1 MCVLTKNS
9 KKILGKGRKNMKKD
23 KKKSGIGKWIVTSGI
38 SLVLVIA
45 MIVAFVMTTA
55 YEGVINLALKTETSR
70 VEADPNDKTD
80 TEYFKSAYASVDEV
94 RDAGMEIAE
103 QLTEE
108 GAVLLKNEN
117 NTLPIASTAKV
128 TVFGHSSA
136 NEIVCGTG
144 SADIDASKA
153 PTFKEALEEV
163 GVQVNPSLW
172 DFYASEEI
180 LTTYATNPQKGDN
193 SIRNGADGVA
203 KGEFTVNEVPWDKIP
218 AEAKA
223 DFDNYKDAA
232 IVVFSRLGGEMW
244 DLPSDTYKETG
255 DVTPGTGLG
264 VNKQQGNGTE
274 TVNGSGNAL
283 ELTIQERDLLKQIKA
298 AGFENVIVLLNCTN
312 PIECDFVDDP
322 ELGVDSVLWIG
333 FTGVNGL
340 RGVADLLIGESNPS
354 GRVVDTFCID
364 NTTNPAME
372 NFYGAFWNNASEYTG
387 FDPMGNGAG
396 LDGQKYY
403 NVYQE
408 GIYVG
413 YRYYETRY
421 EDFVLGQG
429 NAGDYNYASDVKYP
443 FGYGLSYSTF
453 AYSDFAVVENADS
466 FDVTVKVTNTST
478 VPGKE
483 VVEVYFQ
490 SPYTQYDK
498 ENGIEK
504 AAIELCGFAKTD
516 VLEAGASETVTINVP
531 KKELRTYD
539 ANNAKTY
546 ILDAGDYYFTVGE
559 DAHDALNNVLA
570 AKGADTSKMVAVG
583 NGGYAA
589 TGNAAFVYKWNNP
602 TLDTTTYA
610 TSTESGKEYAITN
623 QLETADINWLKE
635 NGYVDKGITWLS
647 RNDWAGTWPQGTY
660 IMDLTDKLY
669 NEITGIKKYVA
680 TKTDAELPTMGAKG
694 DMTIAQMIGKEYDD
708 PAWEKLLDQVTYE
721 EMCMLI
727 GVGYHG
733 TYAVESVAKPSTVDE
748 NGPQGFTMK
757 LTDVMGT
764 SDTMTAYSDENIM
777 AATWNT
783 EFMYK
788 VGESIGEDGLALG
801 MAGLYG
807 PAMNTHRTAYA
818 GRNFEYYSEDG
829 FLGGQIAAAEVGGI
843 QSKGVYVYLK
853 HFAFNDQETMT
864 RCYSIFSNEQAMR
877 EVYLEPFEHAIVE
890 RTMEIDGKEVE
901 IGGGMNVMNSFGRV
915 GVVWTGAH
923 EGLMTNILR
932 GEWGMDGFALTDYS
946 NTGKTYDIFLGIM
959 AGTDSWDNSN
969 AGPGT
974 RVHKLKNYD
983 ITQDPALAIRMREAT
998 HRILYTVANS
1008 SAMNGIAPSS
1018 KIVSV
1023 IPWWRALIIGVGVVS
1038 ALGLVAS
1045 IVMIV
1050 KTKKKAKA

>member
-1 MCVLTKNS
+1 
-9 KKILGKGRKNMKKD
+9 MKKE
-23 KKKSGIGKWIVTSGI
+23 KKKTGIGKWIVTSGV

-45 MIVAFVMTTA
+45 MIVAFVLTTA
-55 YEGVINLALKTETSR
+55 YEGVINLALRTETSR
-70 VEADPNDKTD
+70 VETDPNDKTD
-80 TEYFKSAYASVDEV
+80 TEYFKSAYKDENGNGTNSDEV
-94 RDAGMEIAE
+94 KAAGMEIAE

-108 GAVLLKNEN
+108 GAVLLKNAGAV
-117 NTLPIASTAKV
+117 LPIASNAKISL
-128 TVFGHSSA
+128 FGHSSA
-136 NEIVCGTG
+136 NMIVCGTG
-144 SADIDASKA
+144 SADIDASDA

-163 GVQVNPSLW
+163 GLTVNPSLW
-172 DFYASEEI
+172 NFYASEEI
-180 LTTYATNPQKGDN
+180 LTNYATNPQKGDN

-203 KGEFTVNEVPWDKIP
+203 KGEFTVNEVPWDKIT
-218 AEAKA
+218 AEAKSEFA
-223 DFDNYKDAA
+223 SYNDAA

-244 DLPSDTYKETG
+244 DLPSDVNKETG
-255 DVTPGTGLG
+255 EETPGTGLG

-274 TVNGSGNAL
+274 TVNGSGNSL

-298 AGFENVIVLLNCTN
+298 AGFENIIVLLNCTN
-312 PIECDFVDDP
+312 PMECDFIDDP
-322 ELGVDSVLWIG
+322 ELGVDAVMWIG

-340 RGVADLLIGESNPS
+340 RGVADLVVGNANPS

-372 NFYGAFWNNASEYTG
+372 NFYGAFWNNVTDYPKM
-387 FDPMGNGAG
+387 DPMGNSTG

-421 EDFVLGQG
+421 EDYVLGQG
-429 NAGDYNYASDVKYP
+429 NAGNYNYAADVKYP
-443 FGYGLSYSTF
+443 FGYGLSYTTF
-453 AYSDFAVVENADS
+453 EYSDFAVVEKADS
-466 FDVTVKVTNTST
+466 FDVTVKVTNTGK
-478 VPGKE
+478 VAGKE
-483 VVEVYFQ
+483 VVEVFFQ

-498 ENGIEK
+498 DNQIEK

-516 VLEAGASETVTINVP
+516 VLEPNASETVTINVP

-539 ANNAKTY
+539 SKTAKTY
-546 ILDAGDYYFTVGE
+546 ILDAGDYYFTVGR

-570 AKGADTSKMVAVG
+570 AKGADSSKMVAVG
-583 NGGYAA
+583 NADRSA
-589 TGNAAFVYKWNNP
+589 TGNANFTYKWNNP

-610 TSTESGKEYAITN
+610 TSTENGEEYAITN
-623 QLETADINWLKE
+623 QLQTADINWLKE
-635 NGYVDKGITWLS
+635 NGYTDQTITYLS
-647 RNDWAGTWPQGTY
+647 RSDWEGTWPQGTY
-660 IMDLTDKLY
+660 IMNLSQELY

-680 TKTDAELPTMGAKG
+680 TKSDAEIPTMGAKG
-694 DMTIAQMIGKEYDD
+694 DMTLAQMIGKEYDD
-708 PAWEKLLDQVTYE
+708 PMWEKLLDQVTYE

-733 TYAVESVAKPSTVDE
+733 TLAVQSVAKPGTVDE

-757 LTDVMGT
+757 LTDIMGN

-788 VGESIGEDGLALG
+788 VGESLGEDGLVLG
-801 MAGLYG
+801 MSGLYG

-829 FLGGQIAAAEVGGI
+829 FLAGKIAAAEVGGI
-843 QSKGVYVYLK
+843 QSKGVYVYVK
-853 HFAFNDQETMT
+853 HFAFNDSETMT

-890 RTMEIDGKEVE
+890 RTMEIDGEEVA
-901 IGGGMNVMNSFGRV
+901 IGGAMNVMNSFGRV
-915 GVVWTGAH
+915 GVIWTGAH

-959 AGTDSWDNSN
+959 GGTDSWDNNNS
-969 AGPGT
+969 GPAT
-974 RVHKLKNYD
+974 RVDKLKKYD
-983 ITQDPALAIRMREAT
+983 YENDPELVIRMREAT

-1008 SAMNGIAPSS
+1008 NAMNGIAPSS
-1018 KIVSV
+1018 KIVTV
-1023 IPWWRALIIGVGVVS
+1023 VPWWRALIIGVGVVA
-1038 ALGLVAS
+1038 ALGFVAS

-1050 KTKKKAKA
+1050 KTKKKQNA

>member
-1 MCVLTKNS
+1 
-9 KKILGKGRKNMKKD
+9 MKKD
-23 KKKSGIGKWIVTSGI
+23 KKKTGIGKWIVTSGI
-38 SLVLVIA
+38 SLVLVIV

-55 YEGVINLALKTETSR
+55 YEGVINMALKTVTTK
-70 VEADPNDKTD
+70 VVTDPNDKTD
-80 TEYFKSAYASVDEV
+80 TNYFKSAYGSTDEV
-94 RDAGMEIAE
+94 LAAGMDIAE

-108 GAVLLKNEN
+108 GAVLLKNAN
-117 NTLPIASTAKV
+117 NTLPIATNAKV
-128 TVFGHSSA
+128 SLFGHSSV

-163 GVQVNPSLW
+163 GVSVNPSLW
-172 DFYASEEI
+172 NFYASEEI
-180 LTTYATNPQKGDN
+180 LKKYETNPKKGDN
-193 SIRNGADGVA
+193 SIRNGADGVT
-203 KGEFTVNEVPWDKIP
+203 KGQFTVNEIPWS
-218 AEAKA
+218 EYTSESLSEL
-223 DFDNYKDAA
+223 NSYKDAA

-244 DLPSDTYKETG
+244 DLPSTTYKAEG
-255 DVTPGTGLG
+255 DITPGTGIG
-264 VNKQQGNGTE
+264 ADTQQGNPDE
-274 TVNGSGNAL
+274 TVNGSGNSL

-312 PIECDFVDDP
+312 PMECDFVDDP
-322 ELGVDSVLWIG
+322 ELGVDSVMWIG

-340 RGVADLLIGESNPS
+340 RGVADLLVGNSNPS

-372 NFYGAFWNNASEYTG
+372 NFYGAFWNNSTNYPDLE
-387 FDPMGNGAG
+387 GNGPG
-396 LDGQKYY
+396 LDGNKYY

-429 NAGDYNYASDVKYP
+429 NAGNYDYASDVKYP

-453 AYSDFAVVENADS
+453 EYSDFAVTVDANGD
-466 FDVTVKVTNTST
+466 FVVTVKVTNTST

-490 SPYTQYDK
+490 SPYTDYDK
-498 ENGIEK
+498 ANGIEK
-504 AAIELCGFAKTD
+504 AAIELCGFAKTKE
-516 VLEAGASETVTINVP
+516 LKENEAETVTIVVP

-539 ANNAKTY
+539 AKTAKTY
-546 ILDAGDYYFTVGE
+546 ILDAGDYYFTVGK

-570 AKGADTSKMVAVG
+570 SKDADASKMVAVG

-589 TGNAAFVYKWNNP
+589 AGNKEFVYKWNNP
-602 TLDTTTYA
+602 TLDTTTFA
-610 TSTESGKEYAITN
+610 TSTENGEEYAITN
-623 QLETADINWLKE
+623 QLQTADINWLKE
-635 NGYVDKGITWLS
+635 NGFTDQTITYLS
-647 RNDWAGTWPQGTY
+647 RNDWQGTWPKGTY
-660 IMDLTDKLY
+660 IMDLSQKLHD
-669 NEITGIKKYVA
+669 EITGIKKYV
-680 TKTDAELPTMGAKG
+680 KTQTSEALPTMGAKG
-694 DMTIAQMIGKEYDD
+694 DMTIAQMIGKDYND
-708 PAWEKLLDQVTYE
+708 PAWQKLLDQVTYE
-721 EMCMLI
+721 EMCLLI

-733 TYAVESVAKPSTVDE
+733 TYAVESVAKPSTIDE

-757 LTDVMGT
+757 LTDIMGK

-788 VGESIGEDGLALG
+788 VGQSLGEDGLALK
-801 MAGLYG
+801 MSGLYG

-829 FLGGQIAAAEVGGI
+829 FLGGKIAAAEVGGI
-843 QSKGVYVYLK
+843 QSKGIYVYIK
-853 HFAFNDQETMT
+853 HFAFNDQETNT
-864 RCYSIFSNEQAMR
+864 RCYSIFANEQAMR

-890 RTMEIDGKEVE
+890 RTMTVDGKEVE
-901 IGGGMNVMNSFGRV
+901 IGGAMNVMNSFGRV

-946 NTGKTYDIFLGIM
+946 NNGTTYDIFLGIM
-959 AGTDSWDNSN
+959 GGTDSWDNSN
-969 AGPGT
+969 AGPMT
-974 RVHKLKNYD
+974 RVDKLKRYD

-1008 SAMNGIAPSS
+1008 AAMNGIAPSS
-1018 KIVSV
+1018 KIVAV

-1038 ALGLVAS
+1038 ALGFVAS
-1045 IVMIV
+1045 VIMAV
-1050 KTKKKAKA
+1050 KTKKKANA

>member
-1 MCVLTKNS
+1 
-9 KKILGKGRKNMKKD
+9 MKKD
-23 KKKSGIGKWIVTSGI
+23 KKKSGIGKWIVSSGI
-38 SLVLVIA
+38 SLVLVIV
-45 MIVAFVMTTA
+45 MIVAFVVTTA
-55 YEGVINLALKTETSR
+55 YEGVINMALKTETTT
-70 VEADPNDKTD
+70 VKADPNDKTD
-80 TEYFKSAYASVDEV
+80 TEYFKSVYGSVDEV
-94 RDAGMEIAE
+94 LAAGMDIAE

-108 GAVLLKNEN
+108 GAVLLKNDN
-117 NTLPIASTAKV
+117 QVLPLASTANV
-128 TVFGHSSA
+128 SVFGHSSA

-144 SADIDASKA
+144 SADIDASNA
-153 PTFKEALEEV
+153 PSFKEALEEV
-163 GVQVNPSLW
+163 GLKVNPSLW
-172 DFYASEEI
+172 NFYASEEI
-180 LTTYATNPQKGDN
+180 LTKYETNPKKGDN
-193 SIRNGADGVA
+193 SIRNGADGVT
-203 KGEFTVNEVPWDKIP
+203 KGQFTVNEIPWSEYT
-218 AEAKA
+218 AESLSEL
-223 DFDNYKDAA
+223 DSYKDAA

-244 DLPSDTYKETG
+244 DLPSATYKA
-255 DVTPGTGLG
+255 DANATPGTGIG
-264 VNKQQGNGTE
+264 ADMQQGNPDE
-274 TVNGSGNAL
+274 TVNGSGNSL
-283 ELTIQERDLLKQIKA
+283 ELTIQERELLKQIKA

-312 PIECDFVDDP
+312 PMECDFVDDP

-340 RGVADLLIGESNPS
+340 RGVADLIVGNVNPS

-372 NFYGAFWNNASEYTG
+372 NFYGAFWANSTEYTDLTG
-387 FDPMGNGAG
+387 DGPG
-396 LDGQKYY
+396 LDGNKYY

-421 EDFVLGQG
+421 EDYVLGQG
-429 NAGDYNYASDVKYP
+429 NAGNYNYASDVKYP
-443 FGYGLSYSTF
+443 FGYGLSYTTF
-453 AYSDFAVVENADS
+453 EYSDFSVVENADS
-466 FDVTVKVTNTST
+466 FDVTVKVTNTGS
-478 VPGKE
+478 VAGKE
-483 VVEVYFQ
+483 VVEVFFQ

-498 ENGIEK
+498 DNQIEK
-504 AAIELCGFAKTD
+504 AAIELCGFAKTA
-516 VLEAGASETVTINVP
+516 VLEPNASETVTIHVP

-539 ANNAKTY
+539 AKTAKTY

-570 AKGADTSKMVAVG
+570 AKGADASKMVAVG
-583 NGGYAA
+583 NGGYSAA
-589 TGNAAFVYKWNNP
+589 GKKDFVYKWNNP

-610 TSTESGKEYAITN
+610 TSTENGEEYAITN

-635 NGYVDKGITWLS
+635 NGYTDQTITYLS
-647 RNDWAGTWPQGTY
+647 RSDWEGTWPQGTY
-660 IMDLTDKLY
+660 IMNLSQELHD
-669 NEITGIKKYVA
+669 EITGIKKYVA
-680 TKTDAELPTMGAKG
+680 SKTDDILPTMGAKG
-694 DMTIAQMIGKEYDD
+694 DMTLAQMIGKEYDD
-708 PAWEKLLDQVTYE
+708 PMWENLLNQVTYE

-733 TYAVESVAKPSTVDE
+733 TYAVPSVAKPVTVDE
-748 NGPQGFTMK
+748 NGPQGFTSK

-783 EFMYK
+783 EFMYQ

-801 MAGLYG
+801 MSGLYG

-843 QSKGVYVYLK
+843 QSKGIYVYVK
-853 HFAFNDQETMT
+853 HFAFNDSETNT

-890 RTMEIDGKEVE
+890 RTMEIEGEEVA
-901 IGGGMNVMNSFGRV
+901 IGGAMNVMNSFGRV

-923 EGLMTNILR
+923 TGLMTNILR

-946 NTGKTYDIFLGIM
+946 NNGSTYDIFLGIM
-959 AGTDSWDNSN
+959 AGTDSWDNSS
-969 AGPGT
+969 GGIGT
-974 RVHKLKNYD
+974 RVDKLKKYD
-983 ITQDPALAIRMREAT
+983 ISQDPALAVRMREAT

-1018 KIVSV
+1018 RIVSV
-1023 IPWWRALIIGVGVVS
+1023 IPWWRALIIGVGAVA
-1038 ALGLVAS
+1038 ALGFVAS
-1045 IVMIV
+1045 VIMLV
-1050 KTKKKAKA
+1050 KTKKKD

>member
-1 MCVLTKNS
+1 
-9 KKILGKGRKNMKKD
+9 MKKD
-23 KKKSGIGKWIVTSGI
+23 KKKTGLGKWIVTSGI
-38 SLVLVIA
+38 SFVLVIV
-45 MIVAFVMTTA
+45 MIVAFVLTTA
-55 YEGVINLALKTETSR
+55 YEGVINMALKTETTT
-70 VEADPNDKTD
+70 VKADPNDKTD

-94 RDAGMEIAE
+94 RKAGMDIAE
-103 QLTEE
+103 ALTEE
-108 GAVLLKNEN
+108 GAVLLKNDN
-117 NTLPIASTAKV
+117 NSLPIASTANIS
-128 TVFGHSSA
+128 VFGHSST

-163 GVQVNPSLW
+163 GLKVNPSLW
-172 DFYASEEI
+172 NFYASEEI
-180 LTTYATNPQKGDN
+180 LKKYETNPKKGDN
-193 SIRNGADGVA
+193 SIRNGADGVT
-203 KGEFTVNEVPWDKIP
+203 KGQFTVNEVPWSEFTT
-218 AEAKA
+218 EAKSEFNA
-223 DFDNYKDAA
+223 YKDAA
-232 IVVFSRLGGEMW
+232 VVVFSRLGGEMW
-244 DLPSDTYKETG
+244 DLPSTTYKAPENK
-255 DVTPGTGLG
+255 TPGTGIG
-264 VNKQQGNGTE
+264 ADTQQGNPDE
-274 TVNGSGNAL
+274 TVNGSGNSL

-312 PIECDFVDDP
+312 PMECDFVDDP
-322 ELGVDSVLWIG
+322 ELGVDSVMWIG

-340 RGVADLLIGESNPS
+340 RGVADLLIGDANPS

-372 NFYGAFWNNASEYTG
+372 NFYGAFWGNSTDYTDLTG
-387 FDPMGNGAG
+387 DGPG
-396 LDGQKYY
+396 LDGNKYY

-421 EDFVLGQG
+421 EDYVLGQG
-429 NAGDYNYASDVKYP
+429 NAGNYDYASDVKYP

-466 FDVTVKVTNTST
+466 FDVTVKVTNTSK

-490 SPYTQYDK
+490 SPYTDYDK
-498 ENGIEK
+498 QNGIEK

-516 VLEAGASETVTINVP
+516 VLEEGASETVTINVP

-539 ANNAKTY
+539 AKTAKTY
-546 ILDAGDYYFTVGE
+546 ILDEGDYYFTVGK

-570 AKGADTSKMVAVG
+570 AKEANASKMVAVG
-583 NGGYAA
+583 NAGYSAA
-589 TGNAAFVYKWNNP
+589 GNASFVHKWNNP
-602 TLDTTTYA
+602 TIDTTTYA
-610 TSTESGKEYAITN
+610 TSTENGEEYAITN
-623 QLETADINWLKE
+623 QLDTADINWLKE
-635 NGYVDKGITWLS
+635 NGYTDQTITYLS
-647 RNDWAGTWPQGTY
+647 RNDWAGTWPKGTY
-660 IMDLTDKLY
+660 IMNLSQKLHD
-669 NEITGIKKYVA
+669 EITGIKKYV
-680 TKTDAELPTMGAKG
+680 KTESDAKLPTMGAKG
-694 DMTIAQMIGKEYDD
+694 DMTIAQMIGKDYND

-733 TYAVESVAKPSTVDE
+733 TYAVESVAKPVTIDE

-757 LTDVMGT
+757 LTDVMGN

-788 VGESIGEDGLALG
+788 VGESIGEDGLALE

-829 FLGGQIAAAEVGGI
+829 FLGGKIAAAEVGGI
-843 QSKGVYVYLK
+843 QSKGVYVYVK
-853 HFAFNDQETMT
+853 HFAFNDQETNT

-890 RTMEIDGKEVE
+890 RTMEIDGKEVA
-901 IGGGMNVMNSFGRV
+901 IGGAMNVMNSFGRV

-946 NTGKTYDIFLGIM
+946 NNGSTYDIFLGIM
-959 AGTDSWDNSN
+959 GGTDSWDNSS
-969 AGPGT
+969 GGIGT
-974 RVHKLKNYD
+974 RVDKLKKYD
-983 ITQDPALAIRMREAT
+983 ISQDPALALRMREAT

-1018 KIVSV
+1018 RIVTV
-1023 IPWWRALIIGVGVVS
+1023 IPWWRALIIGVGVVA
-1038 ALGLVAS
+1038 ALGLAAS
-1045 IVMIV
+1045 VVMLV
-1050 KTKKKAKA
+1050 KTKKKQNA

>member
-1 MCVLTKNS
+1 
-9 KKILGKGRKNMKKD
+9 MKKD
-23 KKKSGIGKWIVTSGI
+23 KKKTGIGKWIVTSVI
-38 SLVLVIA
+38 SIVLIIA
-45 MIVAFVMTTA
+45 MIVANIMTIA
-55 YEGVINLALKTETSR
+55 YEGVINMALKTETTTIQ
-70 VEADPNDKTD
+70 ADPNDKTD
-80 TEYFKSAYASVDEV
+80 TDYFKSAYASVDEV
-94 RDAGMEIAE
+94 RKAGMDIAE
-103 QLTEE
+103 MLTEE

-117 NTLPIASTAKV
+117 NSLPIDSSAKV
-128 TVFGHSSA
+128 SVFGHSSV

-153 PTFKEALEEV
+153 PSFKEALEEV
-163 GVQVNPSLW
+163 GVKVNPSLW

-180 LTTYATNPQKGDN
+180 LTKYETNPKKGDN
-193 SIRNGADGVA
+193 SIRNGADGVT
-203 KGEFTVNEVPWDKIP
+203 KGAFTVNEVPWSEFTD
-218 AEAKA
+218 AAKSE
-223 DFDNYKDAA
+223 FDAYKDAA

-244 DLPSDTYKETG
+244 DLPSDVYKETG
-255 DVTPGTGLG
+255 EITPGTGLG
-264 VNKQQGNGTE
+264 VNKQQGNAEE
-274 TVNGSGNAL
+274 TVNGSGNSL

-322 ELGVDSVLWIG
+322 ELGVDSVMWIG

-340 RGVADLLIGESNPS
+340 RGVADLLTNTDGTNPS

-372 NFYGAFWNNASEYTG
+372 NFYGAFWNNSTDYTDMEG
-387 FDPMGNGAG
+387 DGPG
-396 LDGQKYY
+396 LDGNKYY

-429 NAGDYNYASDVKYP
+429 NAGNYNYATDVKYP
-443 FGYGLSYSTF
+443 FGYGLSYTTF
-453 AYSDFAVVENADS
+453 EYSDFAVKENADS
-466 FDVTVKVTNTST
+466 FDVTVKVTNTGDYA
-478 VPGKE
+478 GKE

-498 ENGIEK
+498 DNGIEK

-516 VLEAGASETVTINVP
+516 VIEKGASETVTINVP
-531 KKELRTYD
+531 KKELRAYD
-539 ANNAKTY
+539 AKTAKTY
-546 ILDAGDYYFTVGE
+546 ILDAGDYYFTVGR

-570 AKGADTSKMVAVG
+570 AKGADASKMVAVG
-583 NGGYAA
+583 NAGYAS
-589 TGNAAFVYKWNNP
+589 TGNTTFVYKWNNP
-602 TLDTTTYA
+602 TLDTTTFA
-610 TSTESGKEYAITN
+610 TSTESGEEYAITN
-623 QLETADINWLKE
+623 QLDTADINWLKE
-635 NGYVDKGITWLS
+635 NGFTDQTITYLS
-647 RNDWAGTWPQGTY
+647 RNDWTNTWPNGTY
-660 IMDLTDKLY
+660 IMNLSQKLHD
-669 NEITGIKKYVA
+669 EITGLKKYVK
-680 TKTDAELPTMGAKG
+680 TETDAKVPTMGAKG
-694 DMTIAQMIGKEYDD
+694 DMTIAQMIGKDYND
-708 PAWEKLLDQVTYE
+708 PAWEDLLDQVTYE
-721 EMCMLI
+721 EMCLLI

-733 TYAVESVAKPSTVDE
+733 TYAVESIAKPKTIDE

-788 VGESIGEDGLALG
+788 VGESIGEDGLALK

-829 FLGGQIAAAEVGGI
+829 FLGGKIAAAEVGGI
-843 QSKGVYVYLK
+843 QSKGVYVYVK
-853 HFAFNDQETMT
+853 HFAFNDQETNT
-864 RCYSIFSNEQAMR
+864 RCYSIFANEQAMR
-877 EVYLEPFEHAIVE
+877 EVYLEPFEHAIIE
-890 RTMEIDGKEVE
+890 RTMEVDGKEVA
-901 IGGGMNVMNSFGRV
+901 IGGAMNVMNSFGRV

-946 NTGKTYDIFLGIM
+946 NNGNTYDIFLGIM
-959 AGTDSWDNSN
+959 GGTDSWDNSN
-969 AGPGT
+969 AGPMT
-974 RVHKLKNYD
+974 RVDKLKRYD
-983 ITQDPALAIRMREAT
+983 ISQDPALAIRMREAT

-1018 KIVSV
+1018 RIVTV
-1023 IPWWRALIIGVGVVS
+1023 IPWWRALIYGVGVVS
-1038 ALGLVAS
+1038 VLGLAAS
-1045 IVMIV
+1045 IFMIV
-1050 KTKKKAKA
+1050 KTKKKANA

>member
-1 MCVLTKNS
+1 
-9 KKILGKGRKNMKKD
+9 MKKD
-23 KKKSGIGKWIVTSGI
+23 KKKHGIGKWIVTSVI
-38 SLVLVIA
+38 SVVLIVA
-45 MIVAFVMTTA
+45 MIVANIMTIA
-55 YEGVINLALKTETSR
+55 YEGVINLALGTETTT
-70 VEADPNDKTD
+70 VQADPNDKTD
-80 TEYFKSAYASVDEV
+80 TNYFPSAYGSTDEV
-94 RDAGMEIAE
+94 KAAGMEVAE
-103 QLTEE
+103 TLTEE
-108 GAVLLKNEN
+108 GAVLLKNAD
-117 NTLPIASTAKV
+117 NTLPIDSKAKV
-128 TVFGHSSA
+128 SLFGHSSV

-144 SADIDASKA
+144 SADIDASEA

-163 GVQVNPSLW
+163 GVSVNPTLW
-172 DFYASEEI
+172 KFYEDNIE
-180 LTTYATNPQKGDN
+180 TYETNPKKGDN
-193 SIRNGADGVA
+193 SIRNGADGVT
-203 KGEFTVNEVPWDKIP
+203 KGAFTVNEIPWSVYTD
-218 AEAKA
+218 EAKSEFA
-223 DFDNYKDAA
+223 TYNDAA
-232 IVVFSRLGGEMW
+232 IVVISRLGGEMW
-244 DLPSDTYKETG
+244 DLPSDTYKASA
-255 DVTPGTGLG
+255 DAAPGTGIG
-264 VNKQQGNGTE
+264 ADMQQGNADE
-274 TVNGSGNAL
+274 TVNGSGNSL

-298 AGFENVIVLLNCTN
+298 SGFENVIVLLNCTN
-312 PIECDFVDDP
+312 PVECDFVDDP
-322 ELGVDSVLWIG
+322 ELGVDAVMWIG

-340 RGVADLLIGESNPS
+340 RGVSDLLVGNANPS

-372 NFYGAFWNNASEYTG
+372 NFYGAFWANSTDYSDLTG
-387 FDPMGNGAG
+387 DGPG
-396 LDGQKYY
+396 LDGNKYY

-421 EDFVLGQG
+421 EDYVLGQG

-443 FGYGLSYSTF
+443 FGYGLSYTTF

-466 FDVTVKVTNTST
+466 FDVTVKVTNTGS
-478 VPGKE
+478 VAGKE

-490 SPYTQYDK
+490 SPYTDYDK
-498 ENGIEK
+498 TNGIEK

-583 NGGYAA
+583 NGGYSAA
-589 TGNAAFVYKWNNP
+589 GNAAFVYKWNNP

-610 TSTESGKEYAITN
+610 VSNENGEEYAITN

-635 NGYVDKGITWLS
+635 NGFTDQSITWLS

-660 IMDLTDKLY
+660 SMTLTQKLHD
-669 NEITGIKKYVA
+669 EITGIKKYV
-680 TKTDAELPTMGAKG
+680 KTQTDEAVPTMGAEG
-694 DMTIAQMIGKEYDD
+694 SVTIAQMIGKAYDD
-708 PAWEKLLDQVTYE
+708 PAWEDLLDQVTYE

-733 TYAVESVAKPSTVDE
+733 TYAVPSVAKPSTVDE

-757 LTDVMGT
+757 LTDVMGN
-764 SDTMTAYSDENIM
+764 SDTMTAYSDENVM

-783 EFMYK
+783 EFMYT
-788 VGESIGEDGLALG
+788 VGQSIGEDGLALG

-829 FLGGQIAAAEVGGI
+829 FLGGKIAAAEVGGI
-843 QSKGVYVYLK
+843 QSKGVYVYVK
-853 HFAFNDQETMT
+853 HFAFNDQETNT

-890 RTMEIDGKEVE
+890 RTMEIDGKEVA
-901 IGGGMNVMNSFGRV
+901 IGGAMNVMNSFGRV

-923 EGLMTNILR
+923 VGLMTNILR

-946 NTGKTYDIFLGIM
+946 NNGSTYDIFLGIM
-959 AGTDSWDNSN
+959 GGTDSWDNS
-969 AGPGT
+969 AGGMGT
-974 RVHKLKNYD
+974 RVDKLKKYD
-983 ITQDPALAIRMREAT
+983 ISQDPALAIRMREAT

-1008 SAMNGIAPSS
+1008 SAMNGMAPSS
-1018 KIVSV
+1018 KIVTV
-1023 IPWWRALIIGVGVVS
+1023 IPWWRALIYGVGIVGVVG
-1038 ALGLVAS
+1038 LGAS
-1045 IVMIV
+1045 ILMIV
-1050 KTKKKAKA
+1050 KTKKKAKEA

>member
-1 MCVLTKNS
+1 
-9 KKILGKGRKNMKKD
+9 MKKD
-23 KKKSGIGKWIVTSGI
+23 KKKSGIGKWIVTSVI
-38 SLVLVIA
+38 SVVLIVA
-45 MIVAFVMTTA
+45 MIVANIMTIA
-55 YEGVINLALKTETSR
+55 YEGVINMALKTETTTIQ
-70 VEADPNDKTD
+70 ADPNDKTD

-94 RDAGMEIAE
+94 REAGMDIAE

-108 GAVLLKNEN
+108 GAVLLKNDN
-117 NTLPIASTAKV
+117 KSLPIASTAKV
-128 TVFGHSSA
+128 SVFGHSSV

-144 SADIDASKA
+144 SADIDASGA
-153 PTFKEALEEV
+153 PSFKEALEEV
-163 GVQVNPSLW
+163 GVKVNPSLW

-180 LTTYATNPQKGDN
+180 LTKYETNPKKGDN
-193 SIRNGADGVA
+193 SIRNGADGVT
-203 KGEFTVNEVPWDKIP
+203 KGAFTVNEVPWSEFTD
-218 AEAKA
+218 AAKSE
-223 DFDNYKDAA
+223 FDSYKDAA

-244 DLPSDTYKETG
+244 DLPSDVYKDTANT
-255 DVTPGTGLG
+255 TPGTGLG
-264 VNKQQGNGTE
+264 VNKQQGNPDE
-274 TVNGSGNAL
+274 TVNGSGNSL

-312 PIECDFVDDP
+312 PMECDFVDDP
-322 ELGVDSVLWIG
+322 ELGVDSVMWIG

-340 RGVADLLIGESNPS
+340 RGVADLLIGDVNPS

-372 NFYGAFWNNASEYTG
+372 NFYGAFWANSTDYTDMEG
-387 FDPMGNGAG
+387 DGPG
-396 LDGQKYY
+396 LDGNKYY

-421 EDFVLGQG
+421 EDYVLGQG

-531 KKELRTYD
+531 KKELRAYD
-539 ANNAKTY
+539 AKTAKTY

-610 TSTESGKEYAITN
+610 TSTENGEEYAITN

-635 NGYVDKGITWLS
+635 NGFTDQTITYLS
-647 RNDWAGTWPQGTY
+647 RSDWAGTWPNGTY
-660 IMDLTDKLY
+660 IMNLSQKLHD
-669 NEITGIKKYVA
+669 EITGLKKYV
-680 TKTDAELPTMGAKG
+680 KTETNEALPTMGAKG
-694 DMTIAQMIGKEYDD
+694 DMTIAQMIGKSYDD

-721 EMCMLI
+721 EMCLLI

-733 TYAVESVAKPSTVDE
+733 TYAVESIAKPKTIDE

-788 VGESIGEDGLALG
+788 MGESLGEDGLALG

-829 FLGGQIAAAEVGGI
+829 FLGGKIAAAEVGGI
-843 QSKGVYVYLK
+843 QSKGVYVYVK
-853 HFAFNDQETMT
+853 HFAFNDQETNT
-864 RCYSIFSNEQAMR
+864 RCYSIFANEQAMR
-877 EVYLEPFEHAIVE
+877 EVYLEPFEHAIIE
-890 RTMEIDGKEVE
+890 RTMEVDGKEVA
-901 IGGGMNVMNSFGRV
+901 IGGAMNVMNSFGRV

-946 NTGKTYDIFLGIM
+946 NNGNTYDIFLGIM

-969 AGPGT
+969 AGPMT
-974 RVHKLKNYD
+974 RVDKLKRYD
-983 ITQDPALAIRMREAT
+983 ISQDPALAIRMREAT

-1018 KIVSV
+1018 RIVSV
-1023 IPWWRALIIGVGVVS
+1023 IPWWRALIYGVGVV
-1038 ALGLVAS
+1038 AVLGLAGS
-1045 IVMIV
+1045 IFMIV